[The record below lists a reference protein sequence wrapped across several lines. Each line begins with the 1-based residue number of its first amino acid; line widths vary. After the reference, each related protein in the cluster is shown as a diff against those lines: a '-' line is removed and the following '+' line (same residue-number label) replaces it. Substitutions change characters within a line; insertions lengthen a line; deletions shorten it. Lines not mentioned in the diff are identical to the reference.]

1 MIRYRSSELQSRGEQ
16 EEKEEGDSILEFQK
30 SDVTLELDLVV
41 DAPFYEDDEVP
52 NLPYAQP
59 SGTGA
64 FDAEVAPW
72 GDDKI
77 IDVPM

>member
-1 MIRYRSSELQSRGEQ
+1 MEHTKCG
-16 EEKEEGDSILEFQK
+16 EEGDSIPGFPK
-30 SDVTLELDLVV
+30 TSVTLELDLRVET
-41 DAPFYEDDEVP
+41 PFYKDDEVP